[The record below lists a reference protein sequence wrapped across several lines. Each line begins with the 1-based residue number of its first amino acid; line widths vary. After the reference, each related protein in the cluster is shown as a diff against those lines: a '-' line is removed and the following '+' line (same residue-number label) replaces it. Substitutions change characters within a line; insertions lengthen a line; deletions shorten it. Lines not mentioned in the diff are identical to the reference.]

1 MQGILKTMTK
11 TNTRCHCGLV
21 PRSTRPMTLTS
32 HLCVSD
38 ASHLHLMHPYF
49 IQPVLYLHNRSA
61 AVSNHTVWP
70 ELQKQQYVQGACA
83 VVVVIQDLY
92 PLPFFLPSLPPHC
105 SQNTAVAGGIG
116 PGNDCRSQ
124 LCWSRTA
131 SIMLNPACGRSFLR
145 GNKIIQEAL
154 HTVSHPE

>member
-1 MQGILKTMTK
+1 
-11 TNTRCHCGLV
+11 
-21 PRSTRPMTLTS
+21 MTLTS

-83 VVVVIQDLY
+83 AVVVILDLY
-92 PLPFFLPSLPPHC
+92 PLPFFLPSLPP
-105 SQNTAVAGGIG
+105 S
-116 PGNDCRSQ
+116 
-124 LCWSRTA
+124 LRTA
-131 SIMLNPACGRSFLR
+131 LKTQPWPAALGLEMTVDRSSAGAGPRPLC
-145 GNKIIQEAL
+145 
-154 HTVSHPE
+154 